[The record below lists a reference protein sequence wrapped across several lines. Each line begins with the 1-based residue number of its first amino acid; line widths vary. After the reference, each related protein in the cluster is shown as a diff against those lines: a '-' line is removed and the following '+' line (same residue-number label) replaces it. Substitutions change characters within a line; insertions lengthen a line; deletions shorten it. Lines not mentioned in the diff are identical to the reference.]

1 MAVYK
6 APSII
11 EFVPSLPRSGSG
23 KVQWRELQ
31 EEEQHRHAEAAGADR
46 RAGVPLRS

>member
-6 APSII
+6 APSAV

-31 EEEQHRHAEAAGADR
+31 EDEAR
-46 RAGVPLRS
+46 RQSAAAAPA